1 MLNHGVFIVDSMAI
15 LSKITKNEVYK
26 RLINRTLI
34 NLNKGIPVSE
44 AFKGSWAF
52 PVAAYEMIVTGENT
66 GQLGVMMDKVA
77 DYYQVL
83 HKNLIKQMQSL
94 LEPIMIGFLAFIV
107 GIILLAVV
115 MPMFD
120 IYSKIR

>member
-1 MLNHGVFIVDSMAI
+1 MRI
-15 LSKITKNEVYK
+15 
-26 RLINRTLI
+26 RTLCPEYGGAPI
-34 NLNKGIPVSE
+34 QI
-44 AFKGSWAF
+44 
-52 PVAAYEMIVTGENT
+52 
-66 GQLGVMMDKVA
+66 MMDKVA